1 MDNPYL
7 GLRDSFL
14 SLAHDPD
21 APYLRAAALEV
32 GFGGGTATVAAIFDG
47 STSIYFSGGRGR
59 IGCGDHATVR
69 RAAEAFRDLVQL
81 HLHLLVPVGTVPVPG
96 DEQVNLV
103 AVTADGPL
111 VLRLD
116 ETALAPDTPAWTLY
130 AAGQEVIAQIRR
142 LDEAA

>member
-1 MDNPYL
+1 MDNRYL

-32 GFGGGTATVAAIFDG
+32 GFGGGTATVVSVFDG
-47 STSIYFSGGRGR
+47 STSIYFSGGGGR
-59 IGCGDHATVR
+59 IGCGDHASVR

-81 HLHLLVPVGTVPVPG
+81 HLHLLVPVGEVALPE

-103 AVTADGPL
+103 AVTADGPFVLSLQESAL
-111 VLRLD
+111 V
-116 ETALAPDTPAWTLY
+116 PDTPAWTVY
-130 AAGQEVIAQIRR
+130 TAGQEVIREIRR